1 MATEQTWVIGSIKK
15 NGLSEIRVAVDQYK
29 GKTYV
34 DVRTYYLN
42 DRDEMAPTKKGVA
55 LHSLEDVDQVISF
68 LQTARGKMAEV
79 TA

>member
-15 NGLSEIRVAVDQYK
+15 NGSSEIRVAVDQYK

-34 DVRTYYLN
+34 DVRTYYL
-42 DRDEMAPTKKGVA
+42 DDHDQMAPTKKGVA
-55 LHSLEDVDQVISF
+55 LQSLEAVDQVISF

>member
-1 MATEQTWVIGSIKK
+1 MAEQTWVIGSIRK
-15 NGLSEIRVAVDQYK
+15 NSSSEVRVSVDQYK

-55 LHSLEDVDQVISF
+55 IHSVEDVDKLIGF
-68 LQTARGKMAEV
+68 LQSARDKMAEV
-79 TA
+79 TT